1 MSSNPIEST
10 TSVVYKKK
18 TFLFFLIK
26 WHFLRTSQKFA
37 DISPAKRLV
46 ESYFQFMHTLSQ
58 RVCCLQFFLLAPF
71 FCRFH
76 IHDVKWYVFCIVS
89 FLVAPFLLLM
99 KMRKLKI
106 YAYITRVYA
115 VFVLQFLCT
124 WCAYT
129 ILHVCV
135 VFMPEKAILVTTRER
150 SISSKYRSRNLPNY
164 SVIVW
169 TWNGWTH
176 ALKLCLFSHQI
187 KFLWVVFFFQTQ
199 KHKCF
204 GFVSIKMMNIRFR
217 LIKFSFYRF
226 PSC

>member
-1 MSSNPIEST
+1 MLTFPTNDPELCRLFPR
-10 TSVVYKKK
+10 KK
-18 TFLFFLIK
+18 TSRVVFSIYAHTFEAGML
-26 WHFLRTSQKFA
+26 
-37 DISPAKRLV
+37 PAIF
-46 ESYFQFMHTLSQ
+46 SS
-58 RVCCLQFFLLAPF
+58 CAF

-106 YAYITRVYA
+106 YAYVTRVYA

-135 VFMPEKAILVTTRER
+135 VFMAEKAILVTTRER
-150 SISSKYRSRNLPNY
+150 SISSKCRSRNLPNY

-187 KFLWVVFFFQTQ
+187 KFLWVVFFPNTEA
-199 KHKCF
+199 
-204 GFVSIKMMNIRFR
+204 
-217 LIKFSFYRF
+217 
-226 PSC
+226 